1 LKKKDVYSERT
12 CILKDFGAGLASRRH
27 IQGVQSSSSCKV
39 RKSLTGI
46 DEAIYKMIKISNF
59 IKKCVPDN
67 FFIGLQRMEKIQKKL
82 YIPLQI

>member
-1 LKKKDVYSERT
+1 
-12 CILKDFGAGLASRRH
+12 LKDFGAGLASRRH

-46 DEAIYKMIKISNF
+46 YEAIYKMIKISNF

-67 FFIGLQRMEKIQKKL
+67 FLGLQRMEKIEKIFIYLSK
-82 YIPLQI
+82 YKAES